1 MQLDEQTENEIC
13 DVMELVWEL
22 LKSLHDGNIP
32 SDVINTTIFNLMT
45 NELLETGHCLEEIQ
59 SLVVRVADEHRKHT
73 GLPNSLL
80 EMHNLQNYV
89 QRRKEEHWSNSVATE
104 VMN

>member
-1 MQLDEQTENEIC
+1 MQIDAKTENEIC

-22 LKSLHDGNIP
+22 LNSLHDLNIP

-45 NELLETGHCLEEIQ
+45 NELLQANHCLEEIQ
-59 SLVVRVADEHRKHT
+59 SLVVRVANEHRKHT

-89 QRRKEEHWSNSVATE
+89 QRRQEEHWSNSVTTE